1 MNCTVVYCC
10 RWEPCKLETCTDQQR
25 THVGAIGCCWLT
37 WRTQCCSM
45 PRSSC
50 RDPHQVAFHCMK
62 AVLCCAVLCCAVLCC
77 AVPCRAFI
85 NFSYSYVLLSGN
97 RCCRV
102 WCGTIL
108 AKNMTSSLQ
117 TWQHAW
123 NLCVC
128 AIRSPCHW
136 FEYRLALS
144 QCAVQ
149 CCRVTRGMA
158 AICDSPKSAVSRHSI
173 VIHVFF

>member
-1 MNCTVVYCC
+1 MGAMQAGNVYRPTEDTRGRHRLLLADLADTVLQHAKVIMQGS
-10 RWEPCKLETCTDQQR
+10 PS
-25 THVGAIGCCWLT
+25 GCLPLHEGC
-37 WRTQCCSM
+37 
-45 PRSSC
+45 
-50 RDPHQVAFHCMK
+50 